1 MNDMTTIECAADR
14 IAKCEGALKT
24 LWGEVTEAWLLTP
37 THTEAQ
43 NRAFFKTD
51 RAMRELGLLPV
62 VKK

>member
-1 MNDMTTIECAADR
+1 MTTSLEADR
-14 IAKCEGALKT
+14 IAKCEGALKI

-43 NRAFFKTD
+43 DRAFYKTD

-62 VKK
+62 VKS